1 MPPLA
6 LATFVPLHCA
16 LGDLRIEVEHGEPPP
31 PSADV
36 KRRWS
41 DASAANPRL
50 FNGPILRFRSF
61 DPTAR
66 TILASRDTYQ
76 RYSMQRFDART
87 STFERDV
94 YHLAV
99 TGVLLARDEAG
110 REHVLLGRR
119 GRETMLYPGHWELAP
134 GGGLDSTDVYA
145 QLLAE
150 MEEELGLRVS
160 TEPRLF
166 EPPGPGDVLGLA
178 IDPNAPS
185 ADIVLR
191 LRARADVRTLRS
203 AIADAPGEH
212 SWEYGSTRWVA
223 FDEVAA
229 FAAAESGRTIPP
241 TLAILRGIG
250 WIR

>member
-6 LATFVPLHCA
+6 PATFLPLACA
-16 LGDLRIEVEHGEPPP
+16 LGDLRIEVAPGEPPP

-36 KRRWS
+36 ERRWR

-50 FNGPILRFRSF
+50 FNGSILRFRSF
-61 DPTAR
+61 DPAAC
-66 TILASRDTYQ
+66 TIRASRDTYQ

-119 GRETMLYPGHWELAP
+119 GRETILYPDHWELAP
-134 GGGLDSTDVYA
+134 GGGLDSTDIYA
-145 QLLAE
+145 QVVAE
-150 MEEELGLRVS
+150 MEEELGLRAS
-160 TEPRLF
+160 AEPRLF

-185 ADIVLR
+185 TDIVLR
-191 LRARADVRTLRS
+191 LRASADVRSLRS
-203 AIADAPGEH
+203 AIADAAGEH

-223 FDEVAA
+223 LEEAPA
-229 FAAAESGRTIPP
+229 FVAAESGRTIPP
-241 TLAILRGIG
+241 TLAILRGMG
-250 WIR
+250 WTR